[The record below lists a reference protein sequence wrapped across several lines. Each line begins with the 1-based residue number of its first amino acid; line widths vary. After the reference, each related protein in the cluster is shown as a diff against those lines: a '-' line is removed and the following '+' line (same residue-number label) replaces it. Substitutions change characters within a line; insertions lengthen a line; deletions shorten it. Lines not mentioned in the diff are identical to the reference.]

1 MSQLFQETESI
12 TLHKRKVTTMLN
24 AIRQFLKEEEGAAA
38 AEYALFLALITVAL
52 ALTVGPLGTA
62 IGNVVVNATTAIS

>member
-1 MSQLFQETESI
+1 MSQLFQETESM

>member
-1 MSQLFQETESI
+1 
-12 TLHKRKVTTMLN
+12 MLN

>member
-1 MSQLFQETESI
+1 
-12 TLHKRKVTTMLN
+12 MLN
-24 AIRQFLKEEEGAAA
+24 AIRRFMKEEKGAAA

-62 IGNVVVNATTAIS
+62 ISNVVVGATNAIS